1 MKFSQFSLSYL
12 HNQELNI
19 RSRLKRTLLTYKFV
33 NKILSFNHSN
43 KNRMI
48 IPRCVFCYLLL
59 NFPLVLG
66 EMGESSN
73 EKKAT
78 KLLYCVKRS

>member
-1 MKFSQFSLSYL
+1 MFREVMYLARMKFPFSFSYL
-12 HNQELNI
+12 NQELNMW
-19 RSRLKRTLLTYKFV
+19 SRVKRTLLTYKFV
-33 NKILSFNHSN
+33 NKIVSFNHSN

-48 IPRCVFCYLLL
+48 IPPCVFFCLLL

-73 EKKAT
+73 D
-78 KLLYCVKRS
+78 